1 MLHLMW
7 GNFPSPSS
15 TSQSKEFLIKALSGA
30 AATRE
35 LEVFFFAL
43 SVSGLRRGV
52 KVSRGAEMQFL
63 AVISSY
69 REKKKKQ
76 KQKAASLHKKFA
88 YLWVG
93 KAMNL

>member
-1 MLHLMW
+1 MPVLHLMW

-76 KQKAASLHKKFA
+76 KAASLHKKFA